1 MSHPAYSSCTCCGW
15 RNLFLPMTTLI
26 SEEQI
31 LSPGIR
37 VGGKKR
43 KGRRQRRISKGT
55 KESWFLL
62 STSGLTGNQL
72 TDLQCCSVVSNALQ
86 LHGLQPTR
94 LLCPWNSPCKNTGV
108 GCHALLQSQSSRSTP
123 LEDLPTGLLSTPQTL
138 IAKPTTPFTML
149 EMNALLQPKLKLHIC
164 QNSYHQEDK
173 I

>member
-1 MSHPAYSSCTCCGW
+1 
-15 RNLFLPMTTLI
+15 MTTLI

-72 TDLQCCSVVSNALQ
+72 TDL
-86 LHGLQPTR
+86 
-94 LLCPWNSPCKNTGV
+94 
-108 GCHALLQSQSSRSTP
+108 
-123 LEDLPTGLLSTPQTL
+123 
-138 IAKPTTPFTML
+138 
-149 EMNALLQPKLKLHIC
+149 
-164 QNSYHQEDK
+164 
-173 I
+173 